1 MKTYKVLMRSETYI
15 YVEADSPEQAEQ
27 DAKVELLYRQ
37 QDFTSDANVE
47 SIDEVQ
53 EEIDDMDTSG
63 YEQKEVD

>member
-1 MKTYKVLMRSETYI
+1 MATYKVLMRSETYI

-47 SIDEVQ
+47 SIDEVRCVRLK
-53 EEIDDMDTSG
+53 DMTLILT
-63 YEQKEVD
+63 

>member
-1 MKTYKVLMRSETYI
+1 MATYKVLMRSETYI

-47 SIDEVQ
+47 SIYEVQ
-53 EEIDDMDTSG
+53 ED
-63 YEQKEVD
+63 